1 MTMDQNFKQGE
12 TLYDA
17 DVTDNQTGSMNH
29 PSTTGT
35 IQNHF
40 FNTTN
45 TTQINL

>member
-1 MTMDQNFKQGE
+1 MTMDQNFEQGE
-12 TLYDA
+12 TLCDI
-17 DVTDNQTGSMNH
+17 TDNQTGSMNH